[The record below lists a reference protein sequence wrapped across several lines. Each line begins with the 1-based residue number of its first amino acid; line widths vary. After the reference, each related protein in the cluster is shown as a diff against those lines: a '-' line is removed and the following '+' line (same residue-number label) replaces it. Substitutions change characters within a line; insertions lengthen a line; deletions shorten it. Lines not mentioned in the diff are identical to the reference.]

1 MLMRKENE
9 PSLMDGSKKI
19 SFRSENYPIIIGK
32 ERKIMRGFNKPY
44 FGTVDTNFEYIMDIR
59 NLTNELAKWA
69 GFNGTA
75 EYFAQEYN
83 KDKGY
88 MRKMIC
94 FDNFK
99 LNPEY
104 PLEV

>member
-1 MLMRKENE
+1 MRKENE
-9 PSLMDGSKKI
+9 QPLILKIKKI
-19 SFRSENYPIIIGK
+19 SFRKESFPIIPGK
-32 ERKIMRGFNKPY
+32 DRKIMRGFNKPY
-44 FGTVDTNFEYIMDIR
+44 FGTIYDTGIFYMDIR

-83 KDKGY
+83 KDEGW
-88 MRKMIC
+88 MRKAIYW
-94 FDNFK
+94 DNFE

-104 PLEV
+104 PL